1 MALDLV
7 DYEKKTQ
14 KAVKSFWKTRN
25 TTKKKQLASGKPDQ
39 GERGSVTSGK
49 NMNGFINML
58 LAVIH
63 ANGLKKADI
72 HIKKPTPPARVL

>member
-25 TTKKKQLASGKPDQ
+25 AAKKKKRTSGKSDQ
-39 GERGSVTSGK
+39 GERGSSRTPLIWKDMICSAK
-49 NMNGFINML
+49 SSCENNFIRRL
-58 LAVIH
+58 
-63 ANGLKKADI
+63 
-72 HIKKPTPPARVL
+72 P